1 MRRLLALACASLAGL
16 MAGCYDHNRESVIAR
31 TSSISSVGDA
41 GNSIKALIV
50 HGDLPLHVADAVAWQ
65 QMLKDYRIEASLR
78 DNKTLRRS
86 DFSGKDLI
94 IVGTSRT
101 EQTSYLEPPPTST
114 SGLSIISRKGSEAA
128 EMLSESGLPII
139 GIGESGQFIFSL
151 SQAPVYANF
160 GGHPSSGVHEF
171 VLTEDAKKYLR
182 DPFPTDETRW
192 KIENREETAGTHH
205 FPLLIAECILE
216 DANKPY
222 LPPIIRVQKYV
233 SWWATQTPQEM
244 SEATRRLFANIA
256 FALTKEEGTRS
267 DADRSAALQEQNYRN
282 SLEYYEV
289 FCLGKVDRRGLEGGL
304 FWRDSASPE
313 EVRHRIY
320 LGRLNECTHDW
331 RAELPDTI
339 VSQEDRDEVDK
350 IVRPFYPDPG
360 VPKKG
365 QSIRMDFYGGN
376 RCRVDIMY
384 YDNGPLAAAGCDC
397 YLVKYQGK
405 WVVMSQSHWIS

>member
-1 MRRLLALACASLAGL
+1 MIMRGLLVLTCASLAGL
-16 MAGCYDHNRESVIAR
+16 MAGCNEYSREPVVAR

-41 GNSIKALIV
+41 NDSIKALIV
-50 HGDLPLHVADAVAWQ
+50 HGDLPLHVADAAAWQ
-65 QMLKDYRIEASLR
+65 RMLKDYRIEASLR
-78 DNKTLRRS
+78 NNKALRKS

-101 EQTSYLEPPPTST
+101 EQTSYLESPPRP
-114 SGLSIISRKGSEAA
+114 GISIISKEGSEAV

-139 GIGESGQFIFSL
+139 GIGESGQFIFFL
-151 SQAPVYANF
+151 SNAPVYADF
-160 GGHPSSGVHEF
+160 GGCPSSGVHEF
-171 VLTEDAKKYLR
+171 VLTEDAKKYLK
-182 DPFPTDETRW
+182 DPFPIDETRW
-192 KIENREETAGTHH
+192 TIENREKDAGTYR

-216 DANKPY
+216 DANRPY

-244 SEATRRLFANIA
+244 SEATKRLFANIA
-256 FALTKEEGTRS
+256 FALAKEEGARS

-289 FCLGKVDRRGLEGGL
+289 FCLDKVDGRGLGGEV
-304 FWRDSASPE
+304 FWSDSASPE
-313 EVRHRIY
+313 EVRHRVY
-320 LGRLNECTHDW
+320 LRRLKECTRDW
-331 RAELPDTI
+331 CAELPDTI

-350 IVRPFYPDPG
+350 IVRPFYPEPG

-384 YDNGPLAAAGCDC
+384 YDHGPLAAAGYDC

-405 WVVMSQSHWIS
+405 WVVMSQGRWIS